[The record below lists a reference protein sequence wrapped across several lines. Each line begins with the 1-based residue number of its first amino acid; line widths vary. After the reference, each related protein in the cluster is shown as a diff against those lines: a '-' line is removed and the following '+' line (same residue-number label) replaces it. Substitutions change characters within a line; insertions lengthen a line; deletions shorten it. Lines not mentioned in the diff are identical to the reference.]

1 MCVCVMCVCACVCDL
16 GGCDLGVSPLGRRR
30 ANCTL
35 VLRKM
40 APTKLYL
47 VKTRSKKT
55 AWNPDATPPPPIE
68 LRRVDDIDGRPAYEM
83 AFWYTFCYD
92 AKLDSYV
99 CKDVSRKK
107 ASWTRAYQKCGNTKN
122 VLGTWS
128 YTRTQPGAR
137 SEFDHF
143 KIVDKIEKS

>member
-1 MCVCVMCVCACVCDL
+1 MCVCVIWVGVIWVCVAARV
-16 GGCDLGVSPLGRRR
+16 PLHRLY
-30 ANCTL
+30 NL
-35 VLRKM
+35 LRKM

-47 VKTRSKKT
+47 VKIRSKKT

-99 CKDVSRKK
+99 CKNLSRKK
-107 ASWTRAYQKCGNTKN
+107 ATWTRAYQKNGNPKS

-137 SEFDHF
+137 SEFDRF